1 MFIASLMFALSCPGV
16 IVIASLNFANFPLVE
31 QTKIQQ
37 IRIFFRIFILVEL
50 FMRNHGNNFVFN
62 CIPGLLA
69 FYKFLT
75 PKQFINFCDFIKFYQ
90 KF

>member
-1 MFIASLMFALSCPGV
+1 MFALSCPGV
-16 IVIASLNFANFPLVE
+16 IVIAPLNSANSPLVE

-50 FMRNHGNNFVFN
+50 FMRNHDNNFVLN

-75 PKQFINFCDFIKFYQ
+75 PKQFIHFCDFIKFYQ
-90 KF
+90 QF